1 MEIIAWL
8 VNASVNTWISW
19 ISFLLCL
26 CLIWM
31 DFDYKARSKQYCRCV
46 IVSEHCGKIIPGG
59 PKITNVSSPM
69 LENYAMVLFA
79 CITHITHTYIL
90 CGPHFLVIEMSG
102 CDVIP
107 LLIFSKTFPYNS
119 LFSFSAE
126 AFQKTIWRLCPNELQ
141 RLPEENEK
149 VRHLLWCLLIFCPKY

>member
-46 IVSEHCGKIIPGG
+46 IVVEHCGKIIPGG

-79 CITHITHTYIL
+79 CITHITHIY
-90 CGPHFLVIEMSG
+90 
-102 CDVIP
+102 
-107 LLIFSKTFPYNS
+107 S
-119 LFSFSAE
+119 LRSSFSSDRDV
-126 AFQKTIWRLCPNELQ
+126 W
-141 RLPEENEK
+141 
-149 VRHLLWCLLIFCPKY
+149 LWCNPIINILHNFSLQFFVLFFSWSISENYMKAMSQWTTKATWGKWKS